1 MAGDELKQSIKTE
14 LDADKENTNEAEF
27 TKRFAETQATQEAPC
42 DEKVHGGEEVKG
54 VKFARH

>member
-27 TKRFAETQATQEAPC
+27 TKRFAETQATQEAPGH
-42 DEKVHGGEEVKG
+42 EKVHGGEEVKG
-54 VKFARH
+54 LVA